1 MAGMLK
7 ERAEFV
13 RNILYVVDLIVSSL
27 NFFLVYAFILHFK
40 SLPFGNLVPS
50 SITIPMPADPGQ
62 YLQAYWLA
70 LVIWAIVLKQRGEYE
85 HMRQQ
90 TYARVIV
97 NYIVIAFLFIIP
109 FTSLAFLLKF
119 DFMSRFYTFL
129 YTCTTVLWLLFNRFI
144 VLSIA
149 HSVRRGGHNAHNIL
163 IVGTGRRAQEFLS
176 LALKHREWGYHIVGF
191 VDRDSKMVG
200 RKISEYAVMG
210 SLDDLPKILET
221 TVIDE
226 VVFVVPR
233 SWLPV
238 IEKCILY
245 CESVGVRSTLST
257 DFFDLEIASGV
268 PKELDGFTY
277 LTFETSRMKHAE
289 LFIKRSMDIFFS
301 SAVLIACAPL
311 FAVVAIFIKT
321 TSPGP
326 VFFRQLRCG
335 LNGRRFWLFKFRSMV
350 PDAEKRLEALKG
362 QNEMTGPVFKMT
374 NDPRLTGI
382 GRFLRRTSL
391 DEFPQ
396 FWNVLRGDMSIV
408 GPRPPIPKE
417 VEQYEPWQRRRL
429 SMKPGIT
436 CIWQVSGRNEIGFED
451 WMKLDLQ
458 YIDRWSLW
466 LDTKILFLTVRA
478 VLVQT
483 GK

>member
-1 MAGMLK
+1 MLR

-13 RNILYVVDLIVSSL
+13 RNVLYVVDLIVLSI
-27 NFFLVYAFILHFK
+27 NFFLVYAFVLHYK
-40 SLPFGNLVPS
+40 SFGLEDLIPS
-50 SITIPMPADPGQ
+50 IIKIQMPADPRQ

-70 LVIWAIVLKQRGEYE
+70 LVIWAVVLKKRGEYQ
-85 HMRQQ
+85 HLRQQ
-90 TYARVIV
+90 TYTRVFG
-97 NYIVIAFLFIIP
+97 NYMVIAFVFVIP
-109 FTSLAFLLKF
+109 FTSVAFLLKF
-119 DFMSRFYTFL
+119 DFLSRFYILL
-129 YTCTTVLWLLFNRFI
+129 YTGTTTLWLLLNRFV

-149 HSVRRGGHNAHNIL
+149 HSVRRGGRNAHNIL

-191 VDRDSKMVG
+191 LDRDSKMVG

-210 SLDDLPKILET
+210 SLDDLPRILEV

-277 LTFETSRMKHAE
+277 LTFETNRLKHAE
-289 LFIKRSMDIFFS
+289 LFVKRSMDIFFS
-301 SAVLIACAPL
+301 SAVLICASPMFL
-311 FAVVAIFIKT
+311 IIAAAIKMS
-321 TSPGP
+321 SPGP

-350 PDAEKRLEALKG
+350 PDAETRLEELKSH
-362 QNEMTGPVFKMT
+362 NEMTGPVFKMT
-374 NDPRLTGI
+374 NDPRLTGV

-408 GPRPPIPKE
+408 GPRPPIPRE

-436 CIWQVSGRNEIGFED
+436 CIWQVSGRNKIGFED

-466 LDTKILFLTVRA
+466 LDIKILVLTVRA
-478 VLVQT
+478 VLGQT